1 MINDYVKLQE
11 GYQYIIQGDYHKAAS
26 YYEHTIEAEPEIRVN
41 YWYLGLCMLLQGE
54 EEEASLTW
62 FLGMG
67 ETDDEQQI
75 DLWTGQ
81 LSQVLE
87 SEAERQEQLNE
98 KQLAWTIRQ
107 HLRIINP
114 TDVNNLLSSFDLA
127 VQLKILSNAYLDE
140 LNIIEILESISDYN
154 TIDSNLVL
162 KVTENILEL
171 TPLVGYTLKFIKIF
185 TNIIKYQGQNI
196 SEFRYIVVSGVI
208 KIMTFFKRNRY
219 AAQILE
225 ILLLISPENP
235 DILLQLSTAYQ
246 DSRQYAE
253 GINAAKKLLLCSE
266 TLTQKV
272 YTHLTLIR
280 ALMTS
285 TGYWDE
291 AYAAIN
297 KQEELIAAL
306 IQESPII
313 KNNAL
318 VSRLFMSMFFF
329 PYFQD
334 EPAKIRPLQN
344 DLMSLCLQ
352 NIEIYD
358 QDVIQQ
364 YRYSLPTNKSKNK
377 VLKIGYISSFLKE
390 HSVGWI
396 TRWLFTHH
404 NREKFQ
410 IYSYMMLPTENHNGL
425 QQWFIEKSDQS
436 YSYGT
441 KQNHEAVKQIHEDG
455 IDILVDLDS
464 LTFDLSAEI
473 LAIKPAAIQVTW
485 LGWDASGL
493 STIDYFIADP
503 YVLPENAQDYYQEKI
518 WRLPQTYVAVD
529 GFEVNVPTLRREQL
543 DIPDDA
549 VVYFVIQSGYKRQ
562 IEHSKLQIEII
573 KQVPNSYLL
582 IKGHAD
588 KDASEKFYGDL
599 AKSQDVDINRLKFV
613 PLMPTEAIHRANLS
627 LADVVLDTSPYNGA
641 TTTLETLWREIPL
654 VTKVGQQFAARN
666 SYTMMINAGITEGI
680 AWSDEEYVEWAVR
693 LGKDENLRQQV
704 SWKLK
709 QGKKTA
715 PLWNGEQFTREM
727 ETAYQQMWEKY
738 IDNLP
743 LSD

>member
-1 MINDYVKLQE
+1 MINESVKVQE
-11 GYQYIIQGDYHKAAS
+11 GYEYIIQGDYQQAAS
-26 YYEHTIEAEPEIRVN
+26 YYEQAIEAEPEVRVN
-41 YWYLGLCMLLQGE
+41 YWFLGLCLLLQGQ

-62 FLGMG
+62 FLAMG
-67 ETDDEQQI
+67 ETDDDQQI
-75 DLWTGQ
+75 DQWTLE

-87 SEAERQEQLNE
+87 SEAERQEELDD
-98 KQLAWTIRQ
+98 KLLAWTIRQ
-107 HLRIINP
+107 YLRTINP

-127 VQLKILSNAYLDE
+127 LQLKILDNAYWDE
-140 LNIIEILESISDYN
+140 LNIIEILESTSDYN
-154 TIDSNLVL
+154 QIDSNLVL
-162 KVTENILEL
+162 KVTEHILDL
-171 TPLVGYTLKFIKIF
+171 TPLAGYTLKFIKIF
-185 TNIIKYQGQNI
+185 TNIIKHQGQNI
-196 SEFRYIVVSGVI
+196 REFRYIVISGVI
-208 KIMTFFKRNRY
+208 KIMSFFKRNRY

-225 ILLLISPENP
+225 ILLLIGPEHP
-235 DILLQLSTAYQ
+235 DTLLQLSTAYQ

-266 TLTQKV
+266 TLTEKV

-291 AYAAIN
+291 ACAAIN
-297 KQEELIAAL
+297 KQAELIAAL

-318 VSRLFMSMFFF
+318 VSRLFFSMFFF

-334 EPAKIRPLQN
+334 EPATIRPLQN
-344 DLMSLCLQ
+344 DLMSLCLKS
-352 NIEIYD
+352 IEIYD
-358 QDVIQQ
+358 QDIIRE
-364 YRYSLPTNKSKNK
+364 YRYSLPSNKSKNK

-396 TRWLFTHH
+396 TRWLFTYH
-404 NREKFQ
+404 NRENFQ
-410 IYSYMMLPTENHNGL
+410 IYSYMMLPAENHNGL
-425 QQWFIEKSDQS
+425 QEWFIEKSDKS
-436 YSYGT
+436 YSFGA
-441 KQNHEAVKQIHEDG
+441 KQNHEAIKQIHEDG

-464 LTFDLSAEI
+464 LTFDLSVEI
-473 LAIKPAAIQVTW
+473 LAIKPAPIQVTW

-549 VVYFVIQSGYKRQ
+549 VVYFVTQSGYKRH

-582 IKGHAD
+582 IKGQAD
-588 KDASEKFYGDL
+588 EEASQKFYGDL

-680 AWSDEEYVEWAVR
+680 AWSDEEYVEWGVR
-693 LGKDENLRQQV
+693 LGKDAELREQI

-709 QGKKTA
+709 QGKKSA
-715 PLWNGEQFTREM
+715 PLWNGKQFTREM
-727 ETAYQQMWEKY
+727 EKAYQQMWEIYVAKNC
-738 IDNLP
+738 I
-743 LSD
+743 